1 MLLEYLKRVYDNDLS
16 LIDPAIWELNFRSL
30 EDAIS
35 KSVGD
40 VTKLDFGSSDQVLA
54 TALRENAAVFSAFK
68 AHQEKATLI
77 KLLLDDA
84 GVRRSWNDFKKL
96 AAPIIETYN
105 KTWLETEYN
114 QAVSNAEMAK
124 KWDGFT
130 ENADLYPN
138 LEYRAVDDGHARPD
152 HLAMNGMVAP
162 IDDPV
167 WDTWYP
173 PNDWGCR
180 CSVTQTDKPV
190 AMVAA
195 ARIVAKRIAPNT
207 AAGFDFNPGKDK
219 KLFAESAGYFNQ
231 DKKTAKAINKEADSL
246 LKGLDA

>member
-1 MLLEYLKRVYDNDLS
+1 MS
-16 LIDPAIWELNFRSL
+16 LIDPAIWELNFQSL

-35 KSVGD
+35 VSVGD

-84 GVRRSWNDFKKL
+84 GVHRSWADFKKL
-96 AAPIIETYN
+96 AAPITETYN

-138 LEYRAVDDGHARPD
+138 LEYRAVMDGHTRPE
-152 HLAMNGMVAP
+152 HQAMNGMVAP

-190 AMVAA
+190 AMIVAA
-195 ARIVAKRIAPNT
+195 RAVAARSVKPNAT
-207 AAGFDFNPGKDK
+207 PGFDFNPGKEQ

-231 DKKTAKAINKEADSL
+231 DKKTAKAINKEASTL
-246 LKGLDA
+246 LKNLDA

>member
-1 MLLEYLKRVYDNDLS
+1 LVEYLKRIYDNDLS

-96 AAPIIETYN
+96 AGPITETYN

-124 KWDGFT
+124 KWDGFS

-190 AMVAA
+190 AMVAV

-207 AAGFDFNPGKDK
+207 SAGFDFNPGKDK

-231 DKKTAKAINKEADSL
+231 DKKTSKAVNKEASTL
-246 LKGLDA
+246 LKNLDA

>member
-1 MLLEYLKRVYDNDLS
+1 MLLDYLKRVFDNDLS
-16 LIDPAIWELNFRSL
+16 LIDPDIWELNFRSL

-40 VTKLDFGSSDQVLA
+40 ITKLDFGSSDQVLA
-54 TALRENAAVFSAFK
+54 SALRENAAVFAAFK
-68 AHQEKATLI
+68 AHQEKATLT

-96 AAPIIETYN
+96 AAPITETYN

-114 QAVSNAEMAK
+114 QAVSSAEMAK
-124 KWDGFT
+124 KWAGFA
-130 ENADLYPN
+130 ENADMYPN
-138 LEYRAVDDGHARPD
+138 LEYRAVMDGHARPE
-152 HLAMNGMVAP
+152 HLAMNGMIAP

-180 CSVTQTDKPV
+180 CSVTQTDKKPFSPPDIAGV
-190 AMVAA
+190 A
-195 ARIVAKRIAPNT
+195 PG
-207 AAGFDFNPGKDK
+207 AGFDFNPGKDK
-219 KLFAESAGYFNQ
+219 KLFAESAGYYDQ
-231 DKKTAKAINKEADSL
+231 DKKTSKMINKEAGTL
-246 LKGLDA
+246 LKNLDA